1 MTDAELDQIYGE
13 LCRRL
18 TEVGAA
24 RAELF
29 LARFALL
36 ASLKIDAPD
45 EILRLIA
52 EAAADL
58 RQSDPPAAVD

>member
-18 TEVGAA
+18 TEVGAE

-45 EILRLIA
+45 EILQLIA
-52 EAAADL
+52 DAAADH
-58 RQSDPPAAVD
+58 QSSDPQAT

>member
-1 MTDAELDQIYGE
+1 MPDAELDQIYGE
-13 LCRRL
+13 LCRQL
-18 TEVGAA
+18 TAVGAR

-36 ASLKIDAPD
+36 ASLKIDACD
-45 EILRLIA
+45 EVLRLIA

-58 RQSDPPAAVD
+58 RPSDP